1 MKRRCVV
8 LSSFMIVFFSL
19 VRGIQSENFI
29 KGFSIK
35 FTGGYGNMAVGDINA
50 VLEGQENLFN
60 YYSSVTGVAKEGEFK
75 ELNRGFEY
83 ECEFIIDIAEHFG
96 IGIGAGYIQRE
107 QPNEFTI
114 EMGEFNEY
122 SYTSSSLNP
131 KLSAIPIK
139 LTFYYF
145 FPISTRLNL
154 FLNGGIGYYFGKI
167 NYSVRDEVQM
177 GDWQRVHLEEIEAQD
192 NGLGFH
198 GGIGFEFGVIKN
210 LAFFMEGAGRYA
222 KLKDWEGDET
232 FTSNGDVERSAGNL
246 WHYGIPYGENGRKYF
261 SWMDI
266 EDEKPTGPDI
276 RNVRR
281 AEVDYSGFSFRF
293 GLKIKF

>member
-1 MKRRCVV
+1 MKRRIVV
-8 LSSFMIVFFSL
+8 LSLFMIVFFSF
-19 VRGIQSENFI
+19 VKGVQSKNFI

-35 FTGGYGNMAVGDINA
+35 FTGGYGNMAIGDINA
-50 VLEGQENLFN
+50 VLEGIENLLN
-60 YYSSVTGVAKEGEFK
+60 YYASVAGVAKEGELI

-83 ECEFIIDIAEHFG
+83 ECEFIIDITEHFG
-96 IGIGAGYIQRE
+96 IGIGAGYIQRK

-139 LTFYYF
+139 LTIYYF
-145 FPISTRLNL
+145 IPIVSRLNL

-167 NYSVRDEVQM
+167 NYSVQDEVQM
-177 GDWQRVHLEEIEAQD
+177 GDWQWVHLEEIEAQD

-198 GGIGFEFGVIKN
+198 GGIGFEFSVTKN
-210 LAFFMEGAGRYA
+210 LAFYMEGAGRYA
-222 KLKDWEGDET
+222 KLKDWEGDEILT
-232 FTSNGDVERSAGNL
+232 TNGDVERTAGTL
-246 WHYGIPYGENGRKYF
+246 WHYGIPYGDNGRKYF
-261 SWMDI
+261 SWLDI
-266 EDEKPTGPDI
+266 QKEKPNDPDI
-276 RNVRR
+276 RNVKK
-281 AEVDYSGFSFRF
+281 AVGDYSGFSFRF

>member
-1 MKRRCVV
+1 MKRRFVV
-8 LSSFMIVFFSL
+8 LSLFMIVFFSL
-19 VRGIQSENFI
+19 VKGVQSENFI

-35 FTGGYGNMAVGDINA
+35 FTGGYGNMAIGDLNA

-60 YYSSVTGVAKEGEFK
+60 FYTSEAGVAKEGEFK

-96 IGIGAGYIQRE
+96 LGIGVGYIQRE

-131 KLSAIPIK
+131 KLSVIPIR
-139 LTFYYF
+139 LTLYYF
-145 FPISTRLNL
+145 FPIAARFNL

-177 GDWQRVHLEEIEAQD
+177 GDWRWVHLEVIEAQD

-198 GGIGFEFGVIKN
+198 GGIGFEFSVTKS

-222 KLKDWEGDET
+222 KFKDWEGGET
-232 FTSNGDVERSAGNL
+232 LTSNGNVDITAGRL
-246 WHYGIPYGENGRKYF
+246 WHYGIPYGNDGRKYY
-261 SWMDI
+261 SWLDI
-266 EDEKPTGPDI
+266 QKEKPNDPDL
-276 RNVRR
+276 RNVRK
-281 AEVDYSGFSFRF
+281 AEGDYSGISFRF